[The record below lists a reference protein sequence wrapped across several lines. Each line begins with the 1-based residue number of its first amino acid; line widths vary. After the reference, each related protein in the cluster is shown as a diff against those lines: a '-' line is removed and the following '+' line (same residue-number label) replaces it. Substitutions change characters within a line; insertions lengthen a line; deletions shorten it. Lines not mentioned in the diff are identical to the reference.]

1 MRISFCA
8 DFYDFQAGESCLSR
22 PGQSRMLCRS
32 STKWFCIICG
42 LPSLLSLSLSAPL
55 SSSALLT
62 LFPSLFPFGIHK
74 KSMHAKC
81 FRDTLKLVR
90 LLLLPLFLLLLLL
103 PPLFVYSSN
112 GGANRKNYVDESSVN
127 GIYFIVTYVNCYLCH
142 THRASIMTSCRLNSI
157 RFHFPYFLFFTVML
171 LEYLW
176 ILRTLMHGLRMS
188 LLFVL
193 LMILHCSFSHL
204 NFVALAASLH
214 SHDSL
219 LSTQRLRNAVYF

>member
-1 MRISFCA
+1 MTFRR
-8 DFYDFQAGESCLSR
+8 GSR
-22 PGQSRMLCRS
+22 VCPGQASPGCCVEVPLND
-32 STKWFCIICG
+32 FA
-42 LPSLLSLSLSAPL
+42 LFVDYLAYSLSLSAPL

-171 LEYLW
+171 LEYL
-176 ILRTLMHGLRMS
+176 
-188 LLFVL
+188 
-193 LMILHCSFSHL
+193 
-204 NFVALAASLH
+204 
-214 SHDSL
+214 
-219 LSTQRLRNAVYF
+219 